1 MNLQEYIGEMIRQR
15 KEELGL
21 SRYELMRK
29 TGISYNQL
37 INIERGESVS
47 TRLLE
52 RLFKVLKLEFVI
64 SAKKMR

>member
-37 INIERGESVS
+37 INIEKGESVS

-52 RLFKVLKLEFVI
+52 RLFKVLKLEIVI
-64 SAKKMR
+64 TTKKTR

>member
-52 RLFKVLKLEFVI
+52 RLFKVLKLELVI
-64 SAKKMR
+64 TAKKTR

>member
-52 RLFKVLKLEFVI
+52 RLFKVLKLEIVI
-64 SAKKMR
+64 TTKKTR